1 MMIMCRYSNDE
12 HPRWW
17 SITLSEPWRQKGVL
31 RATAVSA
38 ASEKM
43 DIDDLLLLYIT

>member
-1 MMIMCRYSNDE
+1 MIMYKYSYDE

-17 SITLSEPWRQKGVL
+17 SILLCELWRQKGGL
-31 RATAVSA
+31 RASAVSA